1 VKGGGKMAKMSTLDN
16 VVKTLVIVGAINWGL
31 DAYGLNVVDAL
42 LGSWPTVVKVVY
54 TLVGLSGLKMLYDTF
69 N

>member
-1 VKGGGKMAKMSTLDN
+1 MGKMNTLDN

-31 DAYGLNVVDAL
+31 HAYDWNIVDKVL
-42 LGSWPTVVKVVY
+42 GLGSTPAMVVY
-54 TLVGLSGLKMLYDTF
+54 VLVGLAGLKMLYDTF

>member
-1 VKGGGKMAKMSTLDN
+1 MNTLDN

-31 DAYGLNVVDAL
+31 HAYNLNIVDKV
-42 LGSWPTVVKVVY
+42 LGEGSVAAMVVY
-54 TLVGLSGLKMLYDTF
+54 VLVGLAGLKMLYDTF

>member
-1 VKGGGKMAKMSTLDN
+1 MGKMNTVDN

-31 DAYGLNVVDAL
+31 TAFDWNVVNML
-42 LGSWPTVVKVVY
+42 LGGLPRVEMVVY
-54 TLVGLSGLKMLYDTF
+54 VLVGLSGLKMLYDTF

>member
-1 VKGGGKMAKMSTLDN
+1 MGKMSTLDN

-31 DAYGLNVVDAL
+31 TAFNWNVVNMI
-42 LGSWPTVVKVVY
+42 LGSLPTVEMIVY
-54 TLVGLSGLKMLYDTF
+54 VLVGLSGLKMLYDCF

>member
-1 VKGGGKMAKMSTLDN
+1 MGKMNTLDN

-31 DAYGLNVVDAL
+31 HAYNLNIVDKV
-42 LGSWPTVVKVVY
+42 LGEGSVAAMVVY
-54 TLVGLSGLKMLYDTF
+54 VLVGLAGLKMLYDTF

>member
-1 VKGGGKMAKMSTLDN
+1 MGKMNTLDN

-31 DAYGLNVVDAL
+31 HAYGLNIVDKV
-42 LGSWPTVVKVVY
+42 LGVGSTPAMVVY
-54 TLVGLSGLKMLYDTF
+54 VLVGLAGLKMLYDTF